1 MPTSAKHPP
10 SNWSAVKKL
19 LEQALELP
27 PSERDAFIA
36 NAHAEDAI
44 RQEVLSLLAFTPDG
58 TQHPDA
64 DFLSAPAAV
73 AVALM
78 EPRNHVGEQLGAWKI
93 VCPLGSGGMG
103 DVFEAHRAD
112 GSYEG
117 RAAIKLLKPGIGS
130 PSVLQR
136 FAHER
141 QALARLHHPH
151 IATLLDA
158 GLSADGLPY
167 FVMEYVD
174 GTPIDQ
180 AVLPLNLESR
190 LQLFLQLTAAVS
202 HAHKNLLVHGDLKPG
217 NVLVT
222 RDGQVKLLDFGISM
236 ALQPSS
242 APHSPADASAD
253 APGDTASLP
262 FTPHY
267 ASPEQV
273 RGDSVS
279 TATDVYSLGV
289 LLYQVLTGVRPIG
302 RDATTPAQAAHSVL
316 TETPAPASSLP
327 DGLSTDPQWL
337 GNRKRLKGDL
347 DDILRKSLEKSIERR
362 YPSVEA
368 LAQDIQN
375 YLLHQPVNARHWSVG
390 YVLAKFVRRHRLTAA
405 LGAMLLLSLLA
416 GITVSSWQAHQATV
430 RLASIKTITR
440 EAVFR
445 FGDAV
450 TFVPGGMAI
459 KAELLEKLTQV
470 LDKLVAASGDDVD
483 VRADAAQA
491 YARLADIEFNENS
504 TALHRAD
511 AGQRHADQALELA
524 RSVLKDKQADA
535 TFVIWYWRALGTRA
549 RLQRS
554 KQQPDTALATLAD
567 VPAMLGTSIA
577 LAQTAKQEDAVLAL
591 RVERARSRHLI
602 SQILYKPGMPHLGRP
617 DDALQELA
625 AARAELVEL
634 SAQSPHPEIT
644 YLLGSVDGQ
653 VAIVHESR
661 NALDDALTAAQ
672 LAWQERKATVSALPQ
687 DVEYRDALITESMTL
702 GRILLR
708 LNRNTE
714 ALTATQTAWDTNLQ
728 VEREHA
734 TDPKNMWTQRIA
746 SLAKHHAE
754 ALQRNGHPQAAAEVL
769 ARAEKLKKK

>member
-1 MPTSAKHPP
+1 MPTTTKHPP
-10 SNWSAVKKL
+10 SNWSAVKEL
-19 LEQALELP
+19 LQQALELP
-27 PSERDAFIA
+27 HGERDAFIA
-36 NAHAEDAI
+36 KADADDAV
-44 RQEVLSLLAFTPDG
+44 RQEVLSLLVFTPEG

-73 AVALM
+73 AVMA
-78 EPRNHVGEQLGAWKI
+78 PRDRVGEQLGAWKI

-141 QALARLHHPH
+141 QALARLHHAH

-158 GLSADGLPY
+158 GLTAEGLPY

-202 HAHKNLLVHGDLKPG
+202 HAHQHLLVHGDLKPG

-236 ALQPSS
+236 ALDPTVAPLTETDSS
-242 APHSPADASAD
+242 VA
-253 APGDTASLP
+253 TTLP

-273 RGDSVS
+273 RGEAVS
-279 TATDVYSLGV
+279 TATDIYSLGV
-289 LLYQVLTGVRPIG
+289 LLYQLLTGVRPTG
-302 RDATTPAQAAHSVL
+302 RDATTPAQAVRSIL
-316 TETPAPASSLP
+316 NETPSPASSLP
-327 DGLSTDPQWL
+327 DGLSTDPQWPHH
-337 GNRKRLKGDL
+337 RKQLQGDL
-347 DDILRKSLEKSIERR
+347 DDILRMALEKSIEKR

-368 LAQDIQN
+368 LSQDIRN
-375 YLLHQPVNARHWSVG
+375 FLSHHPVNARAWGVG
-390 YVLAKFVRRHRLTAA
+390 YVSAKFIRRHRLSVA
-405 LGAMLLLSLLA
+405 LGVMLLVSLLV
-416 GITVSSWQAHQATV
+416 GIVVSSWQAHQAMV
-430 RLASIKTITR
+430 RLAGIKSITR

-459 KAELLEKLTQV
+459 KADLLQQLTTV
-470 LDKLVAASGDDVD
+470 LDKLVAANGDDVD

-524 RSVLKDKQADA
+524 HSVLKDKQADA
-535 TFVIWYWRALGTRA
+535 NFVIWYWRALGTRA

-554 KQQPDTALATLAD
+554 NQQPDTAFATLAD
-567 VPAMLGTSIA
+567 VPAMLGSSIA
-577 LAQTAKQEDAVLAL
+577 LAQAAKQEDAVLAL
-591 RVERARSRHLI
+591 RVERARSRHLM
-602 SQILYKPGMPHLGRP
+602 SQILYKPGMPHLSRP
-617 DDALQELA
+617 DDALKELA

-661 NALDDALTAAQ
+661 DALDAALAAAQ
-672 LAWQERKATVSALPQ
+672 LALQERKATVSALPQ

-708 LNRNTE
+708 LNRNAE
-714 ALTATQTAWDTNLQ
+714 ALAATQSAWDTNLQ
-728 VEREHA
+728 LEREHA
-734 TDPKNMWTQRIA
+734 SGPKNMWTKRIA

-754 ALQRNGHPQAAAEVL
+754 ALQRSGNAQEASKVL
-769 ARAEKLKKK
+769 ARADQSQKNNPL